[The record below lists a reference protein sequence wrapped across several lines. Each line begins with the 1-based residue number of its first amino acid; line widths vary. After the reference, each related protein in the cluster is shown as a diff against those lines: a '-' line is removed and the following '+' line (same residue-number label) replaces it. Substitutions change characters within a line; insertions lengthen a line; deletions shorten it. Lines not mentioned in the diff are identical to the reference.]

1 MFSQVPAATWAATS
15 STGAGRLW
23 TMRTAAICQHGRL
36 TGEVKSA
43 LVCSPQH
50 GIEVG
55 DVIQFGR
62 NHVLET
68 RAAAG

>member
-1 MFSQVPAATWAATS
+1 M
-15 STGAGRLW
+15 W

-43 LVCSPQH
+43 LVRSPQH